1 MRVQPLFVSADA
13 EPGRHR
19 FFAVPPGA
27 PCDRRPT
34 DITMLVAMSIVL
46 AVFATRA
53 GSPPTGFE
61 ASVSNLVASLPS
73 LLDPLW
79 NIFHDALTIWAV
91 VVAFLAVVRRQ
102 WALVRNIAVVVTTV
116 IIVSA
121 IVGRLANGTW
131 PDVLDGLFGTD
142 GPVDY
147 PAAGLAMW
155 VAVASVASAHLS
167 RPYRYLGRWIMGL
180 GALAT
185 FTLGVTTPSGSIGA
199 VALGLAAAGAV
210 HVVFGS
216 PGGLPKPSEVEAA
229 LAGIGVEAAVLDVTR
244 RDAVVRVR
252 ARDGDGVELDVKV
265 LGRDAWDGQLLVSL
279 WRFFWYRDGGPT
291 FALTRLQQVEHE
303 AFLTLLAE
311 RRGASVNPVIAA
323 GADSIGNALLVIER
337 IGAPLAEP
345 ATVVD
350 DRTCASIWQ
359 SLAALHAAG
368 ISHGAIDPTRIFID
382 GDSVRF
388 ADLSSGEI
396 ESSASALLIDR
407 AQLLV
412 ATATTF
418 GVDAAIAG
426 ALTALQP
433 EGLAEVSSFVQ
444 PAALSA
450 QLRRAASTAELDID
464 EVRAATVAA
473 AGGERRD
480 LQRLHRLTW
489 GRVLMGALLFLAMSS
504 LISSLLDVG
513 LDTIAD
519 ALREASLPIVVLAFF
534 VSMMAR
540 PANAYALS
548 ALAPIK
554 VPLSRLTVL
563 QLAMSFVNLAMP
575 STAGRVAV
583 NIRFF
588 QRSGVDPTTAVAI
601 GAIDGFTGFLGQLT
615 LIGTILLLG
624 LGSLSLS
631 LDESFSLDDVG
642 SLLILLAVVVVVAVA
657 IVAAVPAL
665 RQRVVDAYTKLR
677 EFLGPFLRS
686 PRRLAK
692 TFGANLVAELIGA
705 MTLYTTLAA
714 FDQSVLIPDVIL
726 VSIGVSLFAGL
737 MPVPGGIGVTEAA
750 LTAGC
755 IAMGVPE
762 ATAFA
767 VALTNR
773 VVTFYTPPI
782 FGWFAFRWLQ
792 RQRYL

>member
-1 MRVQPLFVSADA
+1 M
-13 EPGRHR
+13 
-19 FFAVPPGA
+19 
-27 PCDRRPT
+27 
-34 DITMLVAMSIVL
+34 
-46 AVFATRA
+46 ATRY
-53 GSPPTGFE
+53 GSPTC
-61 ASVSNLVASLPS
+61 
-73 LLDPLW
+73 
-79 NIFHDALTIWAV
+79 
-91 VVAFLAVVRRQ
+91 
-102 WALVRNIAVVVTTV
+102 
-116 IIVSA
+116 
-121 IVGRLANGTW
+121 
-131 PDVLDGLFGTD
+131 
-142 GPVDY
+142 
-147 PAAGLAMW
+147 PAAR
-155 VAVASVASAHLS
+155 SS
-167 RPYRYLGRWIMGL
+167 RR
-180 GALAT
+180 
-185 FTLGVTTPSGSIGA
+185 
-199 VALGLAAAGAV
+199 
-210 HVVFGS
+210 
-216 PGGLPKPSEVEAA
+216 
-229 LAGIGVEAAVLDVTR
+229 
-244 RDAVVRVR
+244 RVR
-252 ARDGDGVELDVKV
+252 C
-265 LGRDAWDGQLLVSL
+265 SS
-279 WRFFWYRDGGPT
+279 T
-291 FALTRLQQVEHE
+291 
-303 AFLTLLAE
+303 
-311 RRGASVNPVIAA
+311 
-323 GADSIGNALLVIER
+323 
-337 IGAPLAEP
+337 APS
-345 ATVVD
+345 
-350 DRTCASIWQ
+350 CS
-359 SLAALHAAG
+359 
-368 ISHGAIDPTRIFID
+368 F
-382 GDSVRF
+382 
-388 ADLSSGEI
+388 
-396 ESSASALLIDR
+396 
-407 AQLLV
+407 